1 MRTFIALDLDSEIKA
16 RLSDLLRRL
25 RWRGPK
31 GVSWAR
37 ESGLHITFK
46 FLGEIDEARAA
57 RVAETMQA
65 AAAAVPVFAL
75 RVRGTGAFP
84 PPPRP
89 PRVLWVGTDEPAA
102 VLDLQAR
109 LEAGLEGLGFDRE
122 SRPFHPHLTLGR
134 VKSGSAPREAMAELE
149 RVKDAEFGEMPVRKI
164 TLFRSTLRPDGA
176 VYSVLAE
183 GALG

>member
-1 MRTFIALDLDSEIKA
+1 MRTFIALDLDPEIKT

-37 ESGLHITFK
+37 ESGLHITLK
-46 FLGEIDEARAA
+46 FLGEIDEDRAA
-57 RVAETMQA
+57 RAEEAMKA
-65 AAAAVPVFAL
+65 AAGAVPAFSL

-109 LEAGLEGLGFDRE
+109 LEAGLESLGFERE
-122 SRPFHPHLTLGR
+122 SRAFHPHLTLGR
-134 VKSGSAPREAMAELE
+134 VKNAAGLREAAAEIE
-149 RVKDAEFGEMPVRKI
+149 RVRETEFGEMTVTKI
-164 TLFRSTLRPDGA
+164 ALYQSTLRPDGA

-183 GALG
+183 GALA

>member
-65 AAAAVPVFAL
+65 AAAAVPDFAL

-89 PRVLWVGTDEPAA
+89 QRVLWVGTNEQAA

-109 LEAGLEGLGFDRE
+109 LEVGLEGLGFDRE

-134 VKSGSAPREAMAELE
+134 VKSGSGPREAIA
-149 RVKDAEFGEMPVRKI
+149 
-164 TLFRSTLRPDGA
+164 
-176 VYSVLAE
+176 
-183 GALG
+183 

>member
-1 MRTFIALDLDSEIKA
+1 MRTFIALDLDPEIKT

-25 RWRGPK
+25 RWRGPT

-37 ESGLHITFK
+37 ESGLHITLK

-57 RVAETMQA
+57 RVEAAMKN
-65 AAAAVPVFAL
+65 AAAAVPAFRL
-75 RVRGTGAFP
+75 RVRGTGSFP

-109 LEAGLEGLGFDRE
+109 LEAGLESLGFDRE

-134 VKSGSAPREAMAELE
+134 VKSAPIRSDAAAELE
-149 RVKDAEFGEMPVRKI
+149 RVKEAEFGEMTVRQI
-164 TLFRSTLRPDGA
+164 ALFRSTLRPDGA

-183 GALG
+183 GALA

>member
-1 MRTFIALDLDSEIKA
+1 MRTFIALDLDPDIKT

-37 ESGLHITFK
+37 ELGLHITLK
-46 FLGEIDEARAA
+46 FLGEIDKDRAA
-57 RVAETMQA
+57 RVEEAIRTA
-65 AAAAVPVFAL
+65 AGAIPAFPL

-102 VLDLQAR
+102 ILDLQGR
-109 LEAGLEGLGFDRE
+109 LEAGLEALGFDRE
-122 SRPFHPHLTLGR
+122 TRPFHPHLTLGR
-134 VKSGSAPREAMAELE
+134 VKSATGLRDAAAELE
-149 RVKDAEFGEMPVRKI
+149 RVKEAEFGEMTVRKI
-164 TLFRSTLRPDGA
+164 TLYQSTLRPDGA

-183 GALG
+183 GALA

>member
-1 MRTFIALDLDSEIKA
+1 MRTFIAFDLDPEIKL

-37 ESGLHITFK
+37 ESGLHITLK
-46 FLGEIDEARAA
+46 FLGEIDEAWVV
-57 RVAETMQA
+57 RVEKAMTA
-65 AAAAVPVFAL
+65 AAAAVPAFAL
-75 RVRGTGAFP
+75 HVRGTGAFP

-89 PRVLWVGTDEPAA
+89 PRVLWVGTDEPSA
-102 VLDLQAR
+102 VIDLQAK
-109 LEAGLEGLGFDRE
+109 LEAGLESLGFDPE

-134 VKSGSAPREAMAELE
+134 VKSASGLRDAVAELE
-149 RVKDAEFGEMPVRKI
+149 RLQEAEFGEMTVRKI
-164 TLFRSTLRPDGA
+164 TLYQSTLRPDGA

-183 GALG
+183 GALA

>member
-1 MRTFIALDLDSEIKA
+1 MRTFIAFDLDPDIKT
-16 RLSDLLRRL
+16 RLSGLLRRL

-37 ESGLHITFK
+37 ESGLHVTLK
-46 FLGEIDEARAA
+46 FLGEIDAARAV
-57 RVAETMQA
+57 RVEETMKA
-65 AAAAVPVFAL
+65 AAAAVPAFTL

-102 VLDLQAR
+102 VLELQTK
-109 LEAGLEGLGFDRE
+109 LEAGLESLGFDRE

-134 VKSGSAPREAMAELE
+134 VKSASGLRDAAAELE
-149 RVKDAEFGEMPVRKI
+149 RVKDEEFGEMTVRRI
-164 TLFRSTLRPDGA
+164 ALYQSTLRPDGA
-176 VYSVLAE
+176 VHSILAE
-183 GALG
+183 GALA

>member
-1 MRTFIALDLDSEIKA
+1 MRTFIAFDLDPEIKT

-37 ESGLHITFK
+37 ESGLHITLK
-46 FLGEIDEARAA
+46 FLGEIDEAQAA
-57 RVAETMQA
+57 RVEEVMKA
-65 AAAAVPVFAL
+65 AAAAVPAFAL

-84 PPPRP
+84 PPPRS

-102 VLDLQAR
+102 VLDLQVR
-109 LEAGLEGLGFDRE
+109 LEAGLESLGFDRE

-134 VKSGSAPREAMAELE
+134 VKSTSGLRDAAAELE
-149 RVKDAEFGEMPVRKI
+149 RVKEAEFGEMTVRKI
-164 TLFRSTLRPDGA
+164 TLYQSTLRPDGA
-176 VYSVLAE
+176 LYSVLAE
-183 GALG
+183 GSLA

>member
-1 MRTFIALDLDSEIKA
+1 MRTFIALDLDPEIKV

-31 GVSWAR
+31 GISWAR
-37 ESGLHITFK
+37 ESGLHITLK

-57 RVAETMQA
+57 RVEETLKA
-65 AAAAVPVFAL
+65 AAAAVPAFAL

-89 PRVLWVGTDEPAA
+89 PRVFWVGTDEPAE
-102 VLDLQAR
+102 VLDLQTR
-109 LEAGLEGLGFDRE
+109 LEAGLESLGFDRE

-134 VKSGSAPREAMAELE
+134 VKSASGLSEATAELE
-149 RVKDAEFGEMPVRKI
+149 RVKEAEFGEMTVRKI
-164 TLFRSTLRPDGA
+164 TLYQSTLRPDGA
-176 VYSVLAE
+176 VYSVLTE
-183 GALG
+183 GALA